1 MTKIITTILAI
12 AIVVLDV
19 IAYKRLKS
27 MGAAKP
33 VIYAF
38 CSAVIFSYLLIL
50 LTPFF
55 MFVFITPENS
65 QFMMKFSMSI
75 LTCYLFFSVARLFL
89 YAFWLP
95 TKGKKWMWTG
105 VGVSSLLFASF
116 LYGAFVTRTDIEVK
130 EVKTRFSNLPES
142 FDGYR
147 VAFISDIHIGS
158 MWNAEAELGRL
169 ADSIGTVNADIVLF
183 GGDLANMHHS
193 ELTPAVVERLSL
205 IKGAQGTFA
214 VLGNHDT
221 GSYVNGS
228 TKEFREQNKASLE
241 QAAGSAGWVFLKDS
255 TIYIKRGNDSIAITG
270 IDYSEELLEYK
281 HSMNSIDGF
290 DVSAIYKDVPDTVF
304 NITVSHLPQLW
315 RSLCDGGYS
324 DLTLAGHI
332 HAMQMKIGQFSP
344 AALMYDE
351 WSGLYESEN
360 GKLYINDG
368 IGSVGFFARLGARP
382 EVTVL
387 ELKCESSCK

>member
-12 AIVVLDV
+12 VMVVLDV
-19 IAYKRLKS
+19 MAFKRLKRE
-27 MGAAKP
+27 GAGKP

-65 QFMMKFSMSI
+65 QFMMKFSMLI
-75 LTCYLFFSVARLFL
+75 LTCYLFFSVARLLL

-95 TKGKKWMWTG
+95 TKGRKWMWTG

-116 LYGAFVTRTDIEVK
+116 LYGALVTRTDIEVK
-130 EVKTRFSNLPES
+130 EVETRFSNLPES

-147 VAFISDIHIGS
+147 IAFISDIHIGS
-158 MWNAEAELGRL
+158 MWNAGSELENL
-169 ADSIGTVNADIVLF
+169 ADIIKSVDADIVLF
-183 GGDLANMHHS
+183 GGDLANIHHS
-193 ELTPAVVERLSL
+193 ELTPAVLGRLSL

-228 TKEFREQNKASLE
+228 TKELREHNKASLE
-241 QAAGSAGWVFLKDS
+241 KAAGSAGWVFLKDS
-255 TIYIKRGNDSIAITG
+255 TIYIRKGNDSIAITG

-281 HSMNSIDGF
+281 HSMSSIDGF
-290 DVSAIYKDVPDTVF
+290 DVSGIYKDVPDSVF

-332 HAMQMKIGQFSP
+332 HAMQMKIGSLSP
-344 AALMYDE
+344 AAFMYDE
-351 WSGLYESEN
+351 WSGLYESEK

-368 IGSVGFFARLGARP
+368 IGSVGFFARIGARP
-382 EVTVL
+382 EVTL
-387 ELKCESSCK
+387 IELKSER